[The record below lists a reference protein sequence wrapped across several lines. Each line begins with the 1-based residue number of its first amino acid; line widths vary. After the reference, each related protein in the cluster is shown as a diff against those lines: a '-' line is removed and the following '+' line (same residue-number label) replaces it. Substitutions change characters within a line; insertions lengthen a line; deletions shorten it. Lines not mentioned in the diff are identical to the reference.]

1 MFETYNLKLNDYN
14 LIKKGKKME
23 FSLCIDSIYPE
34 DGLKE
39 KLERIKQV
47 GFKFIEFWDWRDKD
61 FDLIMNSG
69 LKVTNFSGNRISSL
83 TLDSTEKVIQEVNA
97 SINTAKKLKCDRI
110 MLLSD
115 ILEGDGSVKINSIS
129 SEKKLLHLYDN
140 LRILV
145 EIAEKEDIMLVIEP
159 LNSLKDHK
167 NYFLDNFLI
176 TLELIQSIDSKHLKI
191 LYDIYHMQ
199 IMEGNVSETLQKY
212 HQFIGYIH
220 VANVPYRCEPWTGE
234 LDFKFILKEL
244 SQVYSGFVG
253 FEFFV
258 KEKCFSYE
266 KLFQWIQSLNL

>member
-1 MFETYNLKLNDYN
+1 MQ
-14 LIKKGKKME
+14 
-23 FSLCIDSIYPE
+23 FSLCVDSIYPG

-39 KLERIKQV
+39 KLERIKQA
-47 GFKFIEFWDWRDKD
+47 GFDFIEFWDWRDKD

-97 SINTAKKLKCDRI
+97 SIDEAKRLKCDRI

-115 ILEGDGSVKINSIS
+115 ILEGDGSVKTNSIS
-129 SEKKLLHLYDN
+129 SEKKLLRLYDN
-140 LRILV
+140 LRVLV
-145 EIAEKEDIMLVIEP
+145 EVAKKRDIMLVIEP

-167 NYFLDNFLI
+167 NYFLDNLPI
-176 TLELIQSIDSKHLKI
+176 TLELIQSINSEHLKI

-199 IMEGNVSETLQKY
+199 IMEGNVLETMQKY

-220 VANVPYRCEPWTGE
+220 VANVPYRCEPWIGE
-234 LDFKFILKEL
+234 LDFKFILREL
-244 SQVYSGFVG
+244 SKVYSGFVG

-258 KEKCFSYE
+258 KEKSFTYE
-266 KLFQWIQSLNL
+266 KLYKWIQSVDL